1 MAFNFNWSPLSTDAG
16 FLPRAQELLTN
27 ALNRADPKPAII
39 VDDIVV
45 NELNL
50 GDVPPELEIL
60 EIGDLAEDRF
70 RGTFKMMYKGNAY
83 LTLKT
88 KVQANPL
95 NTYLRTRSAFASPQ
109 PLAADTGLTI
119 PLQITLS
126 EFRLSGFIILVFSRQ
141 KGLTLVFRNDPLES
155 LRVSSTFDSIPF
167 VANFLQK
174 EIETQLRGLLMDELP
189 AIIHRLSLRLWVP
202 EQQAQEE
209 RELGTLQPTKD
220 ELVVDPLASPPQDP
234 VDSTG
239 AVLTPAEVA
248 SLSLDSSVE
257 TQSLFS
263 RKNLIRLATLTDSHR
278 TLSLFT
284 PSIRDAVFRAW
295 TGPLERG
302 EMSPSHP
309 HTRSPTPAL
318 SRSHSYAG
326 SLSTATT
333 YTFDSTHTRST
344 LQTLNSAS
352 HGLGMGGGRHGQGH
366 RRRRKKRVVDLR
378 AHPET
383 GEPESVT
390 ESGSSTVDTE
400 SVSESTSATA
410 PSVFSAP
417 AATTSFDSTKGLGL
431 ITPPTSPAI
440 AKKPG
445 LPANLQH
452 QRSSN
457 TGTRSVSEGMPGPA
471 VPEHIDQHPLV
482 DSEGASSKSFD
493 PHATIRVRNTNR
505 RIIPTVATANAEDD
519 DETPRAS
526 LYIPPQEKRQIP
538 PPLPFQQQQ
547 QSSAASP
554 TTTTT
559 TATSGSA
566 TEKSGLHEGGG
577 SGGPSLTPLPNFLQ
591 FVADPSN
598 AGSIAERAWMMKMA
612 AELARR
618 YEDERLKGS
627 FGPMSPRDEERPPPP
642 AYAR

>member
-95 NTYLRTRSAFASPQ
+95 NTYLGTRSAFASPQ

-202 EQQAQEE
+202 EHNAQEE
-209 RELGTLQPTKD
+209 RDLGTAPTSKD
-220 ELVVDPLASPPQDP
+220 EVVVDPLASPPQDP

-284 PSIRDAVFRAW
+284 PSIRDTVFRAW

-302 EMSPSHP
+302 EMPPSQT
-309 HTRSPTPAL
+309 HTRAPTPAL
-318 SRSHSYAG
+318 S
-326 SLSTATT
+326 
-333 YTFDSTHTRST
+333 
-344 LQTLNSAS
+344 
-352 HGLGMGGGRHGQGH
+352 
-366 RRRRKKRVVDLR
+366 
-378 AHPET
+378 
-383 GEPESVT
+383 
-390 ESGSSTVDTE
+390 
-400 SVSESTSATA
+400 
-410 PSVFSAP
+410 
-417 AATTSFDSTKGLGL
+417 
-431 ITPPTSPAI
+431 
-440 AKKPG
+440 
-445 LPANLQH
+445 
-452 QRSSN
+452 
-457 TGTRSVSEGMPGPA
+457 
-471 VPEHIDQHPLV
+471 
-482 DSEGASSKSFD
+482 
-493 PHATIRVRNTNR
+493 
-505 RIIPTVATANAEDD
+505 
-519 DETPRAS
+519 
-526 LYIPPQEKRQIP
+526 
-538 PPLPFQQQQ
+538 
-547 QSSAASP
+547 
-554 TTTTT
+554 
-559 TATSGSA
+559 
-566 TEKSGLHEGGG
+566 
-577 SGGPSLTPLPNFLQ
+577 
-591 FVADPSN
+591 
-598 AGSIAERAWMMKMA
+598 
-612 AELARR
+612 
-618 YEDERLKGS
+618 
-627 FGPMSPRDEERPPPP
+627 
-642 AYAR
+642 

>member
-39 VDDIVV
+39 VDDIIV

-95 NTYLRTRSAFASPQ
+95 NTYVRTRSAFASPQ

-174 EIETQLRGLLMDELP
+174 EIENTLRGLLMDELP
-189 AIIHRLSLRLWVP
+189 AIIHRLSLQLLVP
-202 EQQAQEE
+202 EYKANEE
-209 RELGTLQPTKD
+209 REVGSAATAKA
-220 ELVVDPLASPPQDP
+220 EVVVDPLASPPQDP

-239 AVLTPAEVA
+239 NALTPAEVA
-248 SLSLDSSVE
+248 ALSLDSSLE
-257 TQSLFS
+257 TLSLFS

-284 PSIRDAVFRAW
+284 PPIRDAVFRAW

-302 EMSPSHP
+302 EMSATGNHS
-309 HTRSPTPAL
+309 RLQTPAL
-318 SRSHSYAG
+318 SRTHSYAG

-333 YTFDSTHTRST
+333 FSLDGSSNTRPSLHSYHSSTYGVS
-344 LQTLNSAS
+344 
-352 HGLGMGGGRHGQGH
+352 MGTSRHGQGH
-366 RRRRKKRVVDLR
+366 RPRRRKKRVVDLR
-378 AHPET
+378 VHPET

-390 ESGSSTVDTE
+390 DDGSTADTA
-400 SVSESTSATA
+400 SVSESTSATT

-417 AATTSFDSTKGLGL
+417 AATMSSDPSQS
-431 ITPPTSPAI
+431 IDATSPRSPFMLKRGDTLQCLQAR
-440 AKKPG
+440 
-445 LPANLQH
+445 ANDV
-452 QRSSN
+452 
-457 TGTRSVSEGMPGPA
+457 RSVSEGAPGPSTLR
-471 VPEHIDQHPLV
+471 Q
-482 DSEGASSKSFD
+482 SEEATNIADEPRLQD
-493 PHATIRVRNTNR
+493 PNATIRARNR
-505 RIIPTVATANAEDD
+505 RSIPIPFNEDD
-519 DETPRAS
+519 TPRQSMYLPEQREHTFAES
-526 LYIPPQEKRQIP
+526 TNQPFNHSSEKAGRSRP
-538 PPLPFQQQQ
+538 TLP
-547 QSSAASP
+547 A
-554 TTTTT
+554 
-559 TATSGSA
+559 
-566 TEKSGLHEGGG
+566 L
-577 SGGPSLTPLPNFLQ
+577 PSFTQ
-591 FVADPSN
+591 FVTDPNN
-598 AGSIAERAWMMKMA
+598 ASGIAERAWMAKMA
-612 AELARR
+612 SEMTRR
-618 YEDERLKGS
+618 YEEERTKGS
-627 FGPMSPRDEERPPPP
+627 FGPMFHRDDERPPPP
-642 AYAR
+642 AYAQ

>member
-39 VDDIVV
+39 VDDIIV

-155 LRVSSTFDSIPF
+155 LRVSSTFDAIPF

-174 EIETQLRGLLMDELP
+174 EIENQLRGLLMDELP
-189 AIIHRLSLRLWVP
+189 AIIHRLSLQLLVP
-202 EQQAQEE
+202 EDNAREE
-209 RELGTLQPTKD
+209 CELGTDKQASKD
-220 ELVVDPLASPPQDP
+220 EVVVDPLASPPQDP

-248 SLSLDSSVE
+248 SLSLDSSIE

-263 RKNLIRLATLTDSHR
+263 RKNLLRLATLTDSHC

-302 EMSPSHP
+302 EMTGL
-309 HTRSPTPAL
+309 HTRTTTPAL

-326 SLSTATT
+326 SLSTATA
-333 YTFDSTHTRST
+333 YTFESSPQSRPGLHGFT
-344 LQTLNSAS
+344 SAG
-352 HGLGMGGGRHGQGH
+352 HGLSMGSGRHGQGH
-366 RRRRKKRVVDLR
+366 RTRKRKKRVVDLR
-378 AHPET
+378 PHPET
-383 GEPESVT
+383 GKPELVV
-390 ESGSSTVDTE
+390 EDGSTADTG
-400 SVSESTSATA
+400 SNSESTSTA

-417 AATTSFDSTKGLGL
+417 AATMSSDPTRGLNL
-431 ITPPTSPAI
+431 VTPPRSPTASKRT
-440 AKKPG
+440 ATFESMPTAG
-445 LPANLQH
+445 QGM
-452 QRSSN
+452 R
-457 TGTRSVSEGMPGPA
+457 RVMEGMPDP
-471 VPEHIDQHPLV
+471 VLT
-482 DSEGASSKSFD
+482 SEREESTLDIHQTPRARD
-493 PHATIRVRNTNR
+493 NDATIRLRNR
-505 RIIPTVATANAEDD
+505 RLVPTSVDD

-526 LYIPPQEKRQIP
+526 IYLSDQKEAPAPTPVVEPHIQLNEKAGP
-538 PPLPFQQQQ
+538 HSEAG
-547 QSSAASP
+547 SSRPA
-554 TTTTT
+554 
-559 TATSGSA
+559 
-566 TEKSGLHEGGG
+566 
-577 SGGPSLTPLPNFLQ
+577 LPNFLQ
-591 FVADPSN
+591 FVTDSSN

-612 AELARR
+612 NEMAKR
-618 YEDERLKGS
+618 YDEERLKGS
-627 FGPMSPRDEERPPPP
+627 FGPVSPREEDANPPP
-642 AYAR
+642 AYCAR

>member
-39 VDDIVV
+39 VDDIIV

-70 RGTFKMMYKGNAY
+70 RGTFKMMYNGNAY

-95 NTYLRTRSAFASPQ
+95 NTYLRTRSAFATPQ

-189 AIIHRLSLRLWVP
+189 AIIHRLSLQLLVP
-202 EQQAQEE
+202 ERNACEE
-209 RELGTLQPTKD
+209 RKLSAAPISKD
-220 ELVVDPLASPPQDP
+220 EVVIDPLASPPQDP

-248 SLSLDSSVE
+248 SLSLDSSIE

-302 EMSPSHP
+302 EMPGLL
-309 HTRSPTPAL
+309 TRTTTPAL
-318 SRSHSYAG
+318 SRTHSYAG
-326 SLSTATT
+326 SLSTTT
-333 YTFDSTHTRST
+333 AYTFDSGSTRPT
-344 LQTLNSAS
+344 LHSYVSSS
-352 HGLGMGGGRHGQGH
+352 HGLSMNSGRHGQGH
-366 RRRRKKRVVDLR
+366 RTRKRKKRVVDLR
-378 AHPET
+378 PHPET
-383 GEPESVT
+383 GEPEMVV
-390 ESGSSTVDTE
+390 EDGSTADSA
-400 SVSESTSATA
+400 SVSESASTA
-410 PSVFSAP
+410 ASVFSAP
-417 AATTSFDSTKGLGL
+417 AATMSSDASQGLNP
-431 ITPPTSPAI
+431 ITPPRSPTMV
-440 AKKPG
+440 
-445 LPANLQH
+445 
-452 QRSSN
+452 QR
-457 TGTRSVSEGMPGPA
+457 TAALAPVRQGGMRCVSDGAPGPSI
-471 VPEHIDQHPLV
+471 PV
-482 DSEGASSKSFD
+482 DHDEPSLDVHQTPRAKD
-493 PHATIRVRNTNR
+493 PNATIRLRPR
-505 RIIPTVATANAEDD
+505 RIIPAVSDD

-526 LYIPPQEKRQIP
+526 MYLADQKAPAAPLASEIPTAVDEKAA
-538 PPLPFQQQQ
+538 LPTR
-547 QSSAASP
+547 A
-554 TTTTT
+554 
-559 TATSGSA
+559 
-566 TEKSGLHEGGG
+566 
-577 SGGPSLTPLPNFLQ
+577 GPSRPGLPNFMQ
-591 FVADPSN
+591 FVASSTN
-598 AGSIAERAWMMKMA
+598 ATSIAEQAWMMKMA
-612 AELARR
+612 NEMARR
-618 YEDERLKGS
+618 YEEERLKGS
-627 FGPMSPRDEERPPPP
+627 FGPASPREEDASPPPP
-642 AYAR
+642 AYAQ